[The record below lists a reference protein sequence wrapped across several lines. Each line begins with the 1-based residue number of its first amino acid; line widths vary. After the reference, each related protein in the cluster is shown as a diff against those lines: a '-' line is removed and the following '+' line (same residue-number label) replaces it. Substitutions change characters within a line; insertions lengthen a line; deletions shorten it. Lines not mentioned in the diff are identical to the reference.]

1 MQDLVQP
8 ADWRDIA
15 ASYDPRGLPFLHFFE
30 EQGMTPKP
38 REQKQRIFAQASIF
52 RSGS

>member
-1 MQDLVQP
+1 MQDLAQP

-30 EQGMTPKP
+30 EQGMTQKAC
-38 REQKQRIFAQASIF
+38 EQKNRIFAQAANFGS
-52 RSGS
+52 RS